1 MRKVHDIKFYKESSM
16 ELWSENRLIRWKARL
31 EHHLNKI
38 KEQNIPTWV
47 ITDFSDYVSKIDN
60 ILMDKKSNKKSV
72 FNNINNDDLSGQCIK
87 YINDG
92 DITGYIYYSFILL
105 YKSIH
110 KIPEKFY
117 SNTHKSLYYKKSWL
131 LLFNREIHFCYKKK
145 RMV

>member
-1 MRKVHDIKFYKESSM
+1 M

-72 FNNINNDDLSGQCIK
+72 FNNINNDDLSG
-87 YINDG
+87 
-92 DITGYIYYSFILL
+92 
-105 YKSIH
+105 
-110 KIPEKFY
+110 
-117 SNTHKSLYYKKSWL
+117 
-131 LLFNREIHFCYKKK
+131 
-145 RMV
+145 